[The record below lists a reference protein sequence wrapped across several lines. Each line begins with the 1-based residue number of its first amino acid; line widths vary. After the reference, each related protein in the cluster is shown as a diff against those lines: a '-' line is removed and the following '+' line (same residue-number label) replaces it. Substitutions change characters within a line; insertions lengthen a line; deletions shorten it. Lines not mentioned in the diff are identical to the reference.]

1 MAKGMCATSLLV
13 IILNLFILTSSA
25 MDAMT
30 VVDLTYS
37 LDPKAIG
44 WPVHPPFKMEIL
56 QRGFNDAFKLY
67 LEWNK
72 FNMGEHRGT
81 HTDAPSH
88 FVQGHWR
95 NHEVP
100 SSHLVGPGVVVD
112 VRAKVRDNPV
122 YKMTVEDLKAW
133 EKENGRIPN
142 GAVVLMSSGWGKR
155 YPDPKQVFNTNNVT
169 DTASYKFPSIH
180 AAAAEFLANE
190 RNVTAVGVDVP
201 SPDCAD
207 PAMPTHV

>member
-1 MAKGMCATSLLV
+1 
-13 IILNLFILTSSA
+13 
-25 MDAMT
+25 
-30 VVDLTYS
+30 
-37 LDPKAIG
+37 
-44 WPVHPPFKMEIL
+44 MEIL

-100 SSHLVGPGVVVD
+100 SSHLVGPGVLVD

-169 DTASYKFPSIH
+169 DTASYKYPSIH
-180 AAAAEFLANE
+180 AAAAEFLAHE

-201 SPDCAD
+201 SPDCGD
-207 PAMPTHV
+207 PAMPTHVTLLTKDILILENVANVDKLPPSGTTIVIGMIKINDGSGGPSRILALNGL